1 MLLDCVFLA
10 LKLILSFSYEVFC
23 ILEHLWF
30 FTKQG
35 WTSEWKTGEKKSFFT
50 HERNS
55 FKKSFEWCCRSKD
68 SAFILSLFEGNL
80 MKKLLWCILP
90 LYKTHENASDSIW
103 FKSWRAR
110 ELFES

>member
-1 MLLDCVFLA
+1 MMHATGLCIFSLK
-10 LKLILSFSYEVFC
+10 KLILSFSYEVFC

-80 MKKLLWCILP
+80 MKKLLWCI
-90 LYKTHENASDSIW
+90 Y
-103 FKSWRAR
+103 
-110 ELFES
+110 LFTKRMKILQTQFDLKAQWS

>member
-10 LKLILSFSYEVFC
+10 LKLILSFSYELFC

-55 FKKSFEWCCRSKD
+55 FKKVSNGAAEAKTLPSFSRS
-68 SAFILSLFEGNL
+68 
-80 MKKLLWCILP
+80 
-90 LYKTHENASDSIW
+90 
-103 FKSWRAR
+103 FKVI
-110 ELFES
+110 